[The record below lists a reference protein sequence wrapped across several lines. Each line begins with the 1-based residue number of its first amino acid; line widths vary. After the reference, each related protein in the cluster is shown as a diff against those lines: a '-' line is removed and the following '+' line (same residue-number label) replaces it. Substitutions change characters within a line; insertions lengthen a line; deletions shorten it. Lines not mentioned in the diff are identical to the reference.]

1 MLTFLSTVLSITVL
15 ELMLSVDNAL
25 VNASLA
31 EELPERL
38 QKKAIYI
45 GIALGA
51 LFRFLC
57 LFVATLIIENPL
69 IKLVGALYLLWLA
82 YAHFFRSPKEERSLK
97 RHPHF
102 RLVVTQIAL
111 ADLVFSIDNIV
122 GAIGISSH
130 FSYVVFGVAIGILT
144 MIFVTPLML
153 RLMNTFPSLIK
164 TAYVIIAYIGLAI
177 ILEVVTHTHIPEYI
191 TFAFIIFTILATM
204 WYDKKNHLARITS
217 L

>member
-82 YAHFFRSPKEERSLK
+82 
-97 RHPHF
+97 
-102 RLVVTQIAL
+102 
-111 ADLVFSIDNIV
+111 
-122 GAIGISSH
+122 
-130 FSYVVFGVAIGILT
+130 
-144 MIFVTPLML
+144 
-153 RLMNTFPSLIK
+153 
-164 TAYVIIAYIGLAI
+164 
-177 ILEVVTHTHIPEYI
+177 
-191 TFAFIIFTILATM
+191 
-204 WYDKKNHLARITS
+204 
-217 L
+217 

>member
-1 MLTFLSTVLSITVL
+1 MLTFITTILSIAVL
-15 ELMLSVDNAL
+15 ELMLSVDNAI

-31 EELPERL
+31 EELPKKL

-57 LFVATLIIENPL
+57 LFVATIIIENPV
-69 IKLVGALYLLWLA
+69 IKITGALYLLWLA
-82 YAHFFRSPKEERSLK
+82 YSHFFRSKKEEYELK

-102 RLVVTQIAL
+102 RLVIAQIAL

-122 GAIGISSH
+122 GAIGISSNY
-130 FSYVVFGVAIGILT
+130 SYVAFGVFIGITT

-164 TAYVIIAYIGLAI
+164 TAYGIIAYIGLAI
-177 ILEVVTHTHIPEYI
+177 LFEAATHTHIPEYI
-191 TFAFIIFTILATM
+191 TFTFIVTAMIITM
-204 WYDKKNHLARITS
+204 WHDRKKQS
-217 L
+217 VFSV

>member
-1 MLTFLSTVLSITVL
+1 MITFLSTILSIAVL

-31 EELPERL
+31 EELPKKL
-38 QKKAIYI
+38 QRKAIYI

-57 LFVATLIIENPL
+57 LFVATIIIENPI
-69 IKLVGALYLLWLA
+69 IKATGALYLLWLA
-82 YAHFFRSPKEERSLK
+82 YSHFFRSAKEERSLK

-102 RLVVTQIAL
+102 RLVITQIAL

-122 GAIGISSH
+122 GAIGISSQ
-130 FSYVVFGVAIGILT
+130 FSYVVFGVSIGILT

-153 RLMNTFPSLIK
+153 RLMDMFPSLIK
-164 TAYVIIAYIGLAI
+164 TAYGIIAYIGLAI
-177 ILEVVTHTHIPEYI
+177 LFEITTHTHIPEYL
-191 TFAFIIFTILATM
+191 TFAFIVFTILMTI
-204 WYDKKNHLARITS
+204 WYDKKNHLDKKA
-217 L
+217 

>member
-1 MLTFLSTVLSITVL
+1 MLTFVSTIASIALL

-31 EELPERL
+31 EELPKKL
-38 QKKAIYI
+38 QRKAIYI

-57 LFVATLIIENPL
+57 LFVATIIIENPA
-69 IKLVGALYLLWLA
+69 IKAVGACYLLWLA
-82 YAHFFRSPKEERSLK
+82 YAHFFRSSKEERSLK

-102 RLVVTQIAL
+102 RMVVVQIAL

-130 FSYVVFGVAIGILT
+130 FSFVVFGVAIGILT

-164 TAYVIIAYIGLAI
+164 TAYGIIAYIGLAI
-177 ILEVVTHTHIPEYI
+177 LFEVTTHTHIPEYL
-191 TFAFIIFTILATM
+191 TFAFIVFTILATM
-204 WYDKKNHLARITS
+204 WYDKKQKLAS
-217 L
+217 

>member
-164 TAYVIIAYIGLAI
+164 TAYGIIAYIGLAI
-177 ILEVVTHTHIPEYI
+177 MLEVVTHTHIPEYI

-204 WYDKKNHLARITS
+204 WYDKKNHIARIAS
-217 L
+217 P

>member
-164 TAYVIIAYIGLAI
+164 TAYGIIAYIGLAI
-177 ILEVVTHTHIPEYI
+177 MLEVVTHTHIP
-191 TFAFIIFTILATM
+191 A
-204 WYDKKNHLARITS
+204 
-217 L
+217 

>member
-164 TAYVIIAYIGLAI
+164 TAYGIIAYIGLAI

>member
-1 MLTFLSTVLSITVL
+1 MLTFITTILSIAVL
-15 ELMLSVDNAL
+15 ELMLSVDNAI

-31 EELPERL
+31 EELPKKL

-57 LFVATLIIENPL
+57 LFVATIIIENPV
-69 IKLVGALYLLWLA
+69 IKITGAFYLLWLA
-82 YAHFFRSPKEERSLK
+82 YSHFFRSKKEEYELK

-102 RLVVTQIAL
+102 RLVIAQIAL

-122 GAIGISSH
+122 GAIGISSNY
-130 FSYVVFGVAIGILT
+130 SYVVFGVFIGITT

-164 TAYVIIAYIGLAI
+164 TAYGIIAYIGLAI
-177 ILEVVTHTHIPEYI
+177 LFEAATHTHIPEYI
-191 TFAFIIFTILATM
+191 TFTFIVTAMIITM
-204 WYDKKNHLARITS
+204 WHDRKKQS
-217 L
+217 VFSV

>member
-1 MLTFLSTVLSITVL
+1 MLTFISTISSIALL

-31 EELPERL
+31 EELPKKL
-38 QKKAIYI
+38 QKRAIYI

-57 LFVATLIIENPL
+57 LFVATIIIENPA
-69 IKLVGALYLLWLA
+69 IKAIGACYLLWLA
-82 YAHFFRSPKEERSLK
+82 YSHFFRTPKEERSLK

-102 RLVVTQIAL
+102 RLVIVQIAL

-122 GAIGISSH
+122 GAIGISSEY
-130 FSYVVFGVAIGILT
+130 SYVVFGVAIGILT

-164 TAYVIIAYIGLAI
+164 TAYGIIAYIGLAI
-177 ILEVVTHTHIPEYI
+177 LFEVATHTHIPEYL
-191 TFAFIIFTILATM
+191 TFAFIVFTILATM
-204 WYDKKNHLARITS
+204 WYDKKNHLAKEN
-217 L
+217 

>member
-1 MLTFLSTVLSITVL
+1 MLTIISTILSIAIL

-31 EELPERL
+31 EELPKKL

-57 LFVATLIIENPL
+57 LFVATIIIENPI
-69 IKLVGALYLLWLA
+69 IKVMGALYLIWLA
-82 YAHFFRSPKEERSLK
+82 YSHFFRNKTEERELK

-102 RLVVTQIAL
+102 RLVIVQIAL

-122 GAIGISSH
+122 GAIGISSY
-130 FSYVVFGVAIGILT
+130 FPYVVFGVFIGITT
-144 MIFVTPLML
+144 MLFITPLML
-153 RLMNTFPSLIK
+153 KLMNIFPSLIK
-164 TAYVIIAYIGLAI
+164 TAYGIIAYIGLV
-177 ILEVVTHTHIPEYI
+177 ILFEAATHTHIPEYL
-191 TFAFIIFTILATM
+191 TFAFIITAMLATM
-204 WYDKKNHLARITS
+204 WHDRRRQRVFTV
-217 L
+217 